1 MNPTTTFP
9 AMPYM
14 GPFLHAGWAAAP
26 VIPAHADPTVRQYFE
41 TDNWLYNARLRNWA
55 SYQSYIQN
63 KKHFEEQRALVLQ
76 QQWQQYFDNLAQLKA
91 QEEERQ
97 RQRQE
102 DEVQMETYLKEIEEV
117 RLQQQA
123 ADEFFEEHE
132 EALREKAAEDDAEA
146 WHQAAEDFAKS
157 CRAETLRDAK
167 DARRERRRVA
177 RQEKRRYLA
186 ASKRASDYIEECFE
200 KAKGPLEPEVS
211 RAENYNADKPSRR
224 ALYTSADKRKG
235 QKFQARR
242 QFGSGWAKQ
251 QQ

>member
-76 QQWQQYFDNLAQLKA
+76 QQWQQYFEDLANFKA

-97 RQRQE
+97 RQD
-102 DEVQMETYLKEIEEV
+102 DEAQMEVYLKEIEEI
-117 RLQQQA
+117 RLKEA

-132 EALREKAAEDDAEA
+132 EALREKAAEDKAEE
-146 WHQAAEDFAKS
+146 WHQAAEDFAKKTGFE
-157 CRAETLRDAK
+157 AARDAK

-186 ASKRASDYIEECFE
+186 ASKQASNYIEECFE
-200 KAKGPLEPEVS
+200 KSKGPEVS
-211 RAENYNADKPSRR
+211 RAENYNADKPSRSVR
-224 ALYTSADKRKG
+224 YTSADKRKG

-251 QQ
+251 YE